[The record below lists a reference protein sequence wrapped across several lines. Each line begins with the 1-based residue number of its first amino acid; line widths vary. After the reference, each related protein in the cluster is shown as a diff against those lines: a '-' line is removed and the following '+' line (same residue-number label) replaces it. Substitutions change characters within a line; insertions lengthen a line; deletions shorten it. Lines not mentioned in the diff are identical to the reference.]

1 MDEKVSQNNTPA
13 KDLPIVNV
21 KKPSRKSLPKL
32 PSEKTS
38 LSTEKKKASSRR
50 TSLYKEPSEPAPPQE
65 NPSEELSG
73 AAADVLKEEQQ
84 AGENV
89 EPIVEG
95 QEETTLV
102 AVKH

>member
-13 KDLPIVNV
+13 KDSPIINV
-21 KKPSRKSLPKL
+21 KKSSRKSLPKL

-38 LSTEKKKASSRR
+38 LSAEKKKASSRR
-50 TSLYKEPSEPAPPQE
+50 TSLYKEPIEPAPPQE

-73 AAADVLKEEQQ
+73 AAPVVEPDHTQ

-89 EPIVEG
+89 EQIDEG

-102 AVKH
+102 AVTH